1 MLLPAAWLI
10 APPAEVVN
18 ENVAA
23 TPAFA
28 ATRSGPAIEKVGLIT
43 LSPITPEFAPDDAVG
58 SALVSMLTPVKFPAV
73 AAPMVRPVTVT
84 VTALLAAI
92 AAVAVVMTICVPVGV
107 AAVPVAPPPLIAT
120 PGVPVLEKKP
130 DGYVSVM
137 VLPVASA
144 PPAEVV
150 NDTVASAGV
159 MPATRSDATISNV
172 TDVTWEAIAIEQL
185 STATRMSSNH

>member
-1 MLLPAAWLI
+1 M
-10 APPAEVVN
+10 
-18 ENVAA
+18 
-23 TPAFA
+23 
-28 ATRSGPAIEKVGLIT
+28 
-43 LSPITPEFAPDDAVG
+43 PDE
-58 SALVSMLTPVKFPAV
+58 FPAV

-92 AAVAVVMTICVPVGV
+92 AAVAVVMTIRVLVGV

-144 PPAEVV
+144 PPAVVV
-150 NDTVASAGV
+150 NENVAAAEV
-159 MPATRSDATISNV
+159 LPATRSYA
-172 TDVTWEAIAIEQL
+172 AIANEGL
-185 STATRMSSNH
+185 VA